1 MRSRATSRE
10 ARQHFVAAAPKTEPG
25 ARLVPALSAP
35 IVFEMLTYRP
45 DTSGQQ
51 GISFET
57 TLQKSVECGLLWINS
72 EGAVSNWNPDAA
84 AILSLPNA
92 GAKISFET
100 LPIAIQSAVRE
111 ARQTRR
117 IIADRKIALSD
128 SDEATLSAMP
138 IESGA
143 STPGVVV
150 AIKKFSDATR
160 VGDSL
165 RQLDR
170 LSTVGML
177 SACMAHEIKNALVA
191 VKTFADLLLEKKQ
204 ETELAGI
211 VRREMDRVD
220 AIVSQMLKFSAP
232 SRRTLSPLRLHELL
246 DHSLRLVRHR
256 VEHKF
261 INFSRE
267 FNALPDGFAG
277 DKHQLEQ
284 AFLNLLFNAVEAIG
298 EEGSVSVS
306 TEMISGESDGQLR
319 EGERAPRMLQIK
331 ISDTGSGITAENLNH
346 MFEPFF
352 TTKQNGTGLGLAVTR
367 RIIEEHNGSIRVESA
382 PDAGTTFVVLLPAG
396 FKV

>member
-1 MRSRATSRE
+1 LTSPNQTR
-10 ARQHFVAAAPKTEPG
+10 RK
-25 ARLVPALSAP
+25 SASGDQRRYQP
-35 IVFEMLTYRP
+35 FFEMLTYSP
-45 DTSGQQ
+45 DTTGHQ
-51 GISFET
+51 GMNFET
-57 TLQKSVECGLLWINS
+57 TLQKSVECGLLLINS
-72 EGAVSNWNPDAA
+72 DGRIANWNPDAA
-84 AILSLPNA
+84 VIFSLPNS
-92 GAKISFET
+92 GANVSIQT
-100 LPIAIQSAVRE
+100 LPVAIQSAVRE
-111 ARQTRR
+111 ARQTRQT
-117 IIADRKIALSD
+117 ITDRKIALSD

-143 STPGVVV
+143 QNVSVVI
-150 AIKKFSDATR
+150 AIKKFSDSTR
-160 VGDSL
+160 VGESL

-204 ETELAGI
+204 EAELAGI

-232 SRRTLSPLRLHELL
+232 SRRILSPLRLHELL

-261 INFSRE
+261 INFNRE

-298 EEGSVSVS
+298 EEGAVNVT
-306 TEMISGESDGQLR
+306 TEVISGESDGQLR
-319 EGERAPRMLQIK
+319 EGERAPKILQIK
-331 ISDTGSGITAENLNH
+331 VSDTGSGITAENLNH

-382 PDAGTTFVVLLPAG
+382 PGNGTTFVVLLPAG